1 MGKKRNKSKQGKL
14 GGDYVIGVP
23 LFHNGDEVPTQKLYS
38 DIAYTPDPNKMLE
51 LYKQGGS
58 LSGTKAHLFE
68 AFKGS
73 PYGFTRT
80 RKFSK
85 AAEAVSEASTYN
97 AYDIQEFEFSKNT
110 LVRTMYSEDAD
121 GINPLGEGLSLWF
134 ATRDVL
140 TGNFEIKKGKISGTA
155 YSLTRQHIDDGLPSS
170 ITKRAH
176 TVGGPIIEEP
186 YYQSQDIKQ
195 WSVSEGVPM
204 SSFGNNGLSGLFPQN
219 LAPWTDDKLTIIT
232 DKSASVGGIDINK
245 LFPDGWHLNPFG
257 NDLV

>member
-1 MGKKRNKSKQGKL
+1 MGKKRNKGKQGKPD
-14 GGDYVIGVP
+14 GDYVTGLP
-23 LFHNGDEVPTQKLYS
+23 LFYSVNELPTQKLYS
-38 DIAYTPDPNKMLE
+38 DIAYSFEPDKMLKA
-51 LYKQGGS
+51 YKQGS
-58 LSGTKAHLFE
+58 TSGIKGPFFE
-68 AFKGS
+68 PFKGS
-73 PYGFTRT
+73 PYGFTR
-80 RKFSK
+80 RLPFSK
-85 AAEAVSEASTYN
+85 LVEAKRKTTE
-97 AYDIQEFEFSKNT
+97 YDSFNIQEFEFSKNT
-110 LVRTMYSEDAD
+110 LVRTMYTEDGD

-155 YSLTRQHIDDGLPSS
+155 YSLTRQLIDDGLPSS

-186 YYQSQDIKQ
+186 HYQSQDIKQ

-204 SSFGNNGLSGLFPQN
+204 SSFGNNGLSGLFPQK

-232 DKSASVGGIDINK
+232 DNTASAGGVAINK